1 MPGYNSYAAKLHLI
15 YTCLTVERLQRENAA
30 LKYISVQDEHVLQ
43 EKKINCV
50 CYSQSIAKF
59 LCQLVDAEIAE
70 NSYGAVPK
78 EKTKDKSK
86 TMMAL

>member
-43 EKKINCV
+43 EKKLTV
-50 CYSQSIAKF
+50 CAIHKVLLSSFVSWLMLRLLKTAMEQ
-59 LCQLVDAEIAE
+59 CQ
-70 NSYGAVPK
+70 
-78 EKTKDKSK
+78 
-86 TMMAL
+86 